1 MASGLQDFEGILH
14 TKIEMILSFIH
25 PYIDTLDFQR
35 EKNGWLFFMIL
46 NTDPSKRT

>member
-35 EKNGWLFFMIL
+35 EKWMTVFHDLEH
-46 NTDPSKRT
+46 